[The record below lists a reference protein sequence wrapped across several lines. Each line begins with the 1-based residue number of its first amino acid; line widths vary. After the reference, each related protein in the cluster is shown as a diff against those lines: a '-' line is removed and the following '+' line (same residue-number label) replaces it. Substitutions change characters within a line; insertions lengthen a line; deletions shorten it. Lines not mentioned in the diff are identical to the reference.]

1 MVRLTGPQKLI
12 IRGSG
17 RGECMELDIDGR
29 VALVTGSAR
38 GMGRTIAE
46 SLLEEGCSVVI
57 CDLDEEALSETASEL
72 RETGDVLDVQA
83 DVTDPDDVDRLVK
96 RMVDVFGTVDILVN
110 NVGILG
116 SESPLHEIDEAEW
129 EAVYDVN
136 VKGAVRVTKACL
148 PHMREQGWGRIINIA
163 SEAATQPDAFKP
175 HYDSSKAAIVNFTKN
190 LSKTYGKEGILV
202 NAVSPATTYTPMVQ
216 ELLEERA
223 EETDRSVE
231 EVREEFVREEKP
243 NVVLERLAKPKEIA
257 NVVAFLA
264 SERASYITG
273 SNYRV
278 DGGSVGSI
286 NI

>member
-1 MVRLTGPQKLI
+1 MD
-12 IRGSG
+12 
-17 RGECMELDIDGR
+17 LDIDDR

-38 GMGRTIAE
+38 GMGRAIAE
-46 SLLEEGCSVVI
+46 SLLAEGCSVVI
-57 CDLDEEALSETASEL
+57 CDLDEEALSETAEEL
-72 RETGDVLDVQA
+72 RDDGDVLDVQA
-83 DVTDPDDVDRLVK
+83 DVTEPDDVEHLVG
-96 RMVDVFGTVDILVN
+96 RTVDVFGTVDVLVN

-116 SESPLHEIDEAEW
+116 SESPLHEISEEEW

-148 PHMREQGWGRIINIA
+148 PHMREQGWGRIVNIA

-190 LSKTYGKEGILV
+190 LAKTYGEEGIRV

-216 ELLEERA
+216 ELFEERA
-223 EETDRSVE
+223 AETGKSIE

-243 NVVLERLAKPKEIA
+243 NVVLNRLAQPEEIA
-257 NVVAFLA
+257 DVVTFLA
-264 SERASYITG
+264 SERASYVTG

-278 DGGSVGSI
+278 DGGSIASI